1 MTPTGYRHPDSDEAR
16 LDRLEHLLDTLVA
29 DLAHGIDP
37 KKIAKRHHERAQ
49 LEAELDRLHP

>member
-1 MTPTGYRHPDSDEAR
+1 MTPTGYQHPDSSEAR
-16 LDRLEHLLDTLVA
+16 LARLEYLLDALVA

-37 KKIAKRHHERAQ
+37 KTIAKRHHERAQ